1 MTSYDGNSFQ
11 ILNTAN
17 KNNPSFRS
25 ELTTGTPKLVTPS
38 NVVIDGVYAYV
49 ASYYDNSIEVLD
61 ITDPMNPIHT

>member
-25 ELTTGTPKLVTPS
+25 ELTTGAPKLVTPS
-38 NVVIDGVYAYV
+38 SV
-49 ASYYDNSIEVLD
+49 EVD
-61 ITDPMNPIHT
+61 